1 MDVNRRQVTAGLTGA
16 LVGAVAIPRIARAQG
31 EPIRIGV
38 ISSLSGPAQIY
49 GDANRI
55 GAEIAAKR
63 INAAGGVKGREIEI
77 ILRDDK
83 AQPDLTVAAYRDL
96 TASGVRFFMAGPI
109 SGTVVA
115 LAPLFKDTNNV
126 LVAAGPNNLSITH
139 ELFNSNVFRLQ
150 LTSIPV
156 FGGLGKV
163 VADKSPDVKDWV
175 GISNDQ
181 QANIDLSNIFL
192 NSVKKTLAEKGL
204 TANIREL
211 VLTKQGAGDFRSQ
224 IASLAGSG
232 ATGVLNSLVGSDS
245 LTFYKQA
252 KSFGLDR
259 KVQVFADVSASLA
272 SMATIANAIPKS
284 VWTPP
289 YWHAPGDPNPISQEV
304 YKTAVVKANTPYP
317 YGFIALAHDAVVAIA
332 EAIKTAPADD
342 AKSILSVIEDQ
353 KPMGAVGPIEFRKE
367 DHTYVGTMTFI
378 NFGADPSAKDGL
390 KVAEV
395 VRIPSLPYMEPA
407 TPGKPYSIK

>member
-55 GAEIAAKR
+55 GAEIAAER

>member
-1 MDVNRRQVTAGLTGA
+1 MSMNRRQVTAGLAGA
-16 LVGAVAIPRIARAQG
+16 LAGAVAMPRIARAQG
-31 EPIRIGV
+31 EPIRIGL

-55 GAEIAAKR
+55 GAEIAAER
-63 INAAGGVKGREIEI
+63 INAAGGVKGRKVEI

-83 AQPDLTVAAYRDL
+83 AQSDLTVSAYRDL
-96 TASGVRFFMAGPI
+96 TASGVRFFIAGPI

-139 ELFNSNVFRLQ
+139 ELFNPNVFRLQ

-156 FGGLGKV
+156 FEGLGKV
-163 VADKSPDVKDWV
+163 VAEKNPDVKDWI

-192 NSVKKTLAEKGL
+192 NSVKKTLAEKGV
-204 TANIREL
+204 TANIHEL
-211 VLTKQGAGDFRSQ
+211 VLTKQGAGDFRSP
-224 IASLAGSG
+224 IATLASSG

-252 KSFGLDR
+252 KSFGLDQ
-259 KVQVFADVSASLA
+259 KVRIFADVSANLA
-272 SMATIANAIPKS
+272 SMATIANATPKS

-304 YKTAVVKANTPYP
+304 YKAAVVKADTPYP

-332 EAIKTAPADD
+332 EALKTAGADD
-342 AKSILSVIEDQ
+342 AKSIIPVIEGQ
-353 KPMGAVGPIEFRKE
+353 QPMGAVGPIEFRKE
-367 DHTYVGTMTFI
+367 DHTYIGTMTFI

-395 VRIPSLPYMEPA
+395 VRIPSLPYMEPP
-407 TPGKPYSIK
+407 TPGKPYAIK